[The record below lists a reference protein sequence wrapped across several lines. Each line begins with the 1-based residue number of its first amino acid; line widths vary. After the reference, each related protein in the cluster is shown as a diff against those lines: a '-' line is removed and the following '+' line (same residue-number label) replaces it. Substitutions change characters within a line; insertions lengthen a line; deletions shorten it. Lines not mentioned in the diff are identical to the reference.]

1 MIPIQDTLS
10 EMGCLQPPSLLKND
24 NSTSEGVVN
33 NTIFPTKKNI
43 CGFNFTGYAA
53 VKLKENSDIIGTQS
67 YSTVDTTVP
76 NIILQLII
84 NAMPEHNISSIS
96 PYEYI
101 FIS

>member
-33 NTIFPTKKNI
+33 NTIFPKKNI

-76 NIILQLII
+76 NIILQLIM